1 MSGPVILA
9 VDQGTTNTKAL
20 LVGAGGEVLLSRS
33 RANHVDYP
41 QPGWAE
47 QSASDIWEA
56 VAALIAELAAA
67 APEAQVA
74 ALAISNQRETIV
86 LWEAETGRPVA
97 PAVIWQCQR
106 SAERRAAGSASIR
119 SFRRPRS
126 AGCSTPCRMGGRAR
140 SAASCAAAPWIP
152 GCSGS

>member
-47 QSASDIWEA
+47 Q
-56 VAALIAELAAA
+56 
-67 APEAQVA
+67 
-74 ALAISNQRETIV
+74 R
-86 LWEAETGRPVA
+86 
-97 PAVIWQCQR
+97 
-106 SAERRAAGSASIR
+106 
-119 SFRRPRS
+119 
-126 AGCSTPCRMGGRAR
+126 
-140 SAASCAAAPWIP
+140 
-152 GCSGS
+152 